1 MWLQSYDPF
10 GNVVL
15 STAIAAL
22 PIVVLL
28 ASIALWHVRI
38 HYAALGSLLVALGLA
53 VGVYRMPADVPSL
66 PLMYSLR
73 ASLGAAGAG

>member
-22 PIVVLL
+22 IVPGRARLL
-28 ASIALWHVRI
+28 FAISQLSPR
-38 HYAALGSLLVALGLA
+38 LG
-53 VGVYRMPADVPSL
+53 DWI
-66 PLMYSLR
+66 LR
-73 ASLGAAGAG
+73 RVT